1 MEKANGRLAILVFYV
16 ILAGAASQR
25 FTIRG
30 AVASAE
36 SSTFVLPLANVSLIG
51 PNAAKCTPLSLL
63 TSRLGTFE
71 FLCAG
76 GAPKSLSMIVWARQ
90 YIPRTLT
97 LSKFDFLHVALV
109 PRPIPGFPGKLWR
122 FDGWAVEAETG
133 DVPGTNISFLSHP
146 SAFRTPSGRIFLIST
161 AGSTTGQK
169 PGWTQGYWQSED
181 GVRAVACKGPL
192 ISESHPGVEGVSMS
206 ARLIYADDRLFMVTG
221 IEKPSQHRMV
231 TILENKN
238 IEDPS
243 HSEDWLGLGVV
254 KVDFTGAPTSAH
266 EDYRLHILEG
276 DQRYTC
282 NGQPRKYWLLIIPD
296 DVPGVPGRACGRM
309 AFASESLLGPYT
321 WCDWAVSPNNTACDA
336 FPGDL
341 IPGLHSMFFAE
352 SYGSL
357 YKGGMSGPLMFDML
371 PEKIVEPAPRGEW
384 DDLGQV
390 ALTFLLP
397 DRFSKNRARLYHASY
412 STVGS
417 NPNATKVDFGYK
429 LAIGMYS
436 FEWEDA

>member
-71 FLCAG
+71 FSCAG

-97 LSKFDFLHVALV
+97 LSKFDFLHVALA

-243 HSEDWLGLGVV
+243 HSEDWFGLGVV

-266 EDYRLHILEG
+266 EDYRLHILE
-276 DQRYTC
+276 
-282 NGQPRKYWLLIIPD
+282 
-296 DVPGVPGRACGRM
+296 
-309 AFASESLLGPYT
+309 
-321 WCDWAVSPNNTACDA
+321 
-336 FPGDL
+336 
-341 IPGLHSMFFAE
+341 E